1 MEVILTE
8 NVKGLGTIG
17 EVVKVKPGYGRN
29 YLVPQGLA
37 VEASDSKLKEL
48 EHHKRQLARKAE
60 KLSQEAADIK
70 ARIEAVSCSFV
81 HKASEEG
88 KLFGSVTS
96 ADIADALAEQSI
108 DVDRRKIL
116 LDQPIKNLGEHEVDI
131 KLNAGVNAT
140 IKVTVA
146 NEDGEVVAP
155 KKAEAKAEDAPE
167 VEETAV
173 AEEAAETEATAED
186 K

>member
-1 MEVILTE
+1 MDVILTE
-8 NVKGLGTIG
+8 NVKGLGNIG

-37 VEASDSKLKEL
+37 VEANEGNLKEL

-60 KLSQEAADIK
+60 KLSQEAADVK
-70 ARIEAVSCSFV
+70 ARIEAVECSFV

-96 ADIADALAEQSI
+96 MEIADALAAKGIE
-108 DVDRRKIL
+108 VDRRKIL
-116 LDQPIKNLGEHEVDI
+116 LEQPIKNLGEHDI
-131 KLNAGVNAT
+131 DIRLNAGVNAT
-140 IKVTVA
+140 VKILVTS
-146 NEDGEVVAP
+146 EDAP
-155 KKAEAKAEDAPE
+155 AEPAEKKAEPEASEAE
-167 VEETAV
+167 
-173 AEEAAETEATAED
+173 

>member
-1 MEVILTE
+1 MDVILTE
-8 NVKGLGTIG
+8 NVKGLGSIG

-37 VEASDSKLKEL
+37 VVASDRNLSEL

-60 KLSQEAADIK
+60 KLSQEAADVK
-70 ARIEAVSCSFV
+70 ARIEAASCHFV

-96 ADIADALAEQSI
+96 MEIADALAAQGIE
-108 DVDRRKIL
+108 VDRRKIL
-116 LDQPIKNLGEHEVDI
+116 LEQPIKNLGEHDI
-131 KLNAGVNAT
+131 DIRLNAGVNAT
-140 IKVTVA
+140 VKIQVTS
-146 NEDGEVVAP
+146 EDAP
-155 KKAEAKAEDAPE
+155 AEPAEKKAEPEASEAE
-167 VEETAV
+167 
-173 AEEAAETEATAED
+173 

>member
-1 MEVILTE
+1 MDVILTE

-37 VEASDSKLKEL
+37 VEACDRNLKEL
-48 EHHKRQLARKAE
+48 EHNKRQLARKAE
-60 KLSQEAADIK
+60 KLSQEAADVK
-70 ARIEAVSCSFV
+70 ARIEAVTCSFV

-96 ADIADALAEQSI
+96 ADIADALAAQSI
-108 DVDRRKIL
+108 EIDRRKIL
-116 LDQPIKNLGEHEVDI
+116 LDQPIKTLGEHEIDI

-140 IKVTVA
+140 VKVNVIS
-146 NEDGEVVAP
+146 EEAP
-155 KKAEAKAEDAPE
+155 AEA
-167 VEETAV
+167 
-173 AEEAAETEATAED
+173 
-186 K
+186 

>member
-1 MEVILTE
+1 MDVILTE
-8 NVKGLGTIG
+8 NVKGLGSIG

-37 VEASDSKLKEL
+37 VVASTRNLSEL

-96 ADIADALAEQSI
+96 MEIADALAAQGI
-108 DVDRRKIL
+108 DIDRRKIL
-116 LDQPIKNLGEHEVDI
+116 LEQPIKHLGEHIVDI
-131 KLNAGVNAT
+131 RLNAGVNAT
-140 IKVTVA
+140 VKVEVISEDAAAEPAVA
-146 NEDGEVVAP
+146 KAEPEA
-155 KKAEAKAEDAPE
+155 AEAK
-167 VEETAV
+167 
-173 AEEAAETEATAED
+173 

>member
-1 MEVILTE
+1 MDVILTE
-8 NVKGLGTIG
+8 NVKGLGSIG

-37 VEASDSKLKEL
+37 VVANESNLSEL

-70 ARIEAVSCSFV
+70 TRIEAVECSFV

-88 KLFGSVTS
+88 KLFGSVTT
-96 ADIADALAEQSI
+96 ADIAEALAEKGI
-108 DVDRRKIL
+108 EVDRRKIL
-116 LDQPIKNLGEHEVDI
+116 LDQPLKSLGEHNVEI
-131 KLNAGVNAT
+131 KINAGVNAM

-146 NEDGEVVAP
+146 NEDGLTEVVAP
-155 KKAEAKAEDAPE
+155 KAEAKP
-167 VEETAV
+167 VEEVQEEAP
-173 AEEAAETEATAED
+173 AEEE

>member
-1 MEVILTE
+1 MDVILTE

-37 VEASDSKLKEL
+37 VVASDRNLNEL
-48 EHHKRQLARKAE
+48 EHHKRQLSRKAE
-60 KLSQEAADIK
+60 KLSQEAADVK
-70 ARIEAVSCSFV
+70 ARIEAVTCNFV

-96 ADIADALAEQSI
+96 MEIADALAAQGVEI
-108 DVDRRKIL
+108 DRRKIL
-116 LDQPIKNLGEHEVDI
+116 LEQPIKNLGEHDI
-131 KLNAGVNAT
+131 DIRLNAGVNA
-140 IKVTVA
+140 IVKVVVTSEDDVA
-146 NEDGEVVAP
+146 EPAE
-155 KKAEAKAEDAPE
+155 KKAEPAA
-167 VEETAV
+167 VEE
-173 AEEAAETEATAED
+173 E

>member
-1 MEVILTE
+1 MDVILTE
-8 NVKGLGTIG
+8 NVKGLGSIG
-17 EVVKVKPGYGRN
+17 EVVKVKPGFGRN
-29 YLVPQGLA
+29 YLVPNGLA
-37 VEASDSKLKEL
+37 VEASERNLKEL

-60 KLSQEAADIK
+60 KLSQEAADVK

-96 ADIADALAEQSI
+96 ADIADALVAQGIEI
-108 DVDRRKIL
+108 DRRKIL
-116 LDQPIKNLGEHEVDI
+116 LDQPIKTLGEHDVDI

-140 IKVTVA
+140 IKV
-146 NEDGEVVAP
+146 
-155 KKAEAKAEDAPE
+155 
-167 VEETAV
+167 AV
-173 AEEAAETEATAED
+173 ISEEAAAEE

>member
-1 MEVILTE
+1 MDVILTE

-37 VEASDSKLKEL
+37 VVANESNLKEL

-70 ARIEAVSCSFV
+70 ARIEAVECSFV

-88 KLFGSVTS
+88 KLFGSVTTS
-96 ADIADALAEQSI
+96 DIADALAEKDI
-108 DVDRRKIL
+108 EIDRRKIL
-116 LDQPIKNLGEHEVDI
+116 LDQPIKSLGEHDVEI
-131 KLNAGVNAT
+131 KVNAGVNAT
-140 IKVTVA
+140 IKVTVR
-146 NEDGEVVAP
+146 NEDGDIVAMAA
-155 KKAEAKAEDAPE
+155 KVDEAAA
-167 VEETAV
+167 EETA
-173 AEEAAETEATAED
+173 EEVTEED

>member
-1 MEVILTE
+1 MDVILTE

-37 VEASDSKLKEL
+37 VVASERNLTEL
-48 EHHKRQLARKAE
+48 QHHKRQLTRKAE
-60 KLSQEAADIK
+60 KLSQEAADVK
-70 ARIEAVSCSFV
+70 ARIEAVTCSFV

-96 ADIADALAEQSI
+96 MEIADALAAQGVEI
-108 DVDRRKIL
+108 DRRKIL
-116 LDQPIKNLGEHEVDI
+116 LDQPIKTLGKHNIDVR
-131 KLNAGVNAT
+131 LNAGVNAT
-140 IKVTVA
+140 VKVVVTS
-146 NEDGEVVAP
+146 EDAAAGPAV
-155 KKAEAKAEDAPE
+155 KKAEP
-167 VEETAV
+167 AV
-173 AEEAAETEATAED
+173 TAEE